1 MAAHRTFT
9 EADLES
15 AQQRLASLP
24 DLRRNKISQADF
36 IESLKDQIISLSKEK
51 GYDTSEIKA
60 VLNDLGVKVT
70 SKDVA
75 ALISPQ
81 RKPRS
86 TRSPAKAGSEI
97 APPVAQ
103 P

>member
-1 MAAHRTFT
+1 MAAQKTFT

-36 IESLKDQIISLSKEK
+36 IASLKDQIINLSKEK

-60 VLNDLGVKVT
+60 VLNDMGVKVS
-70 SKDVA
+70 SKDVN
-75 ALISPQ
+75 ALINPQ
-81 RKPRS
+81 KK
-86 TRSPAKAGSEI
+86 TRSPRSPARAGSEN
-97 APPVAQ
+97 APSVAQ
-103 P
+103 S